1 VECAVEEIW
10 EMRVVLTG
18 SSGQL
23 GSYLVD
29 RLLASGYELRAWSG
43 TETGTRGGCTLLPVD
58 LADVAAI
65 DRALAEADP
74 EVIVH
79 AAAISTAEAVRR
91 DPARAQ
97 VVNVEA
103 TARLA
108 GWCRR
113 KDRRLL
119 FTSTDLVFDGS
130 GSWYREDDE
139 AQPIL
144 AYGQTK
150 RAVEPAILAVPRGL
164 VARLSLLYGP
174 ARAGRPT
181 YFDRTVAGLR
191 AGQPQTF
198 FEDEFR
204 TALDYA
210 TAAAILTRLVA
221 SDATG
226 LLHVAGRERVSRYEL
241 ARRIASALG
250 LDPRLVGAN
259 RQADAASAEPR
270 PADVSLDTTRL
281 TALFPDLARPTIEEA
296 VTGVL
301 PVTTR
306 GASPG

>member
-1 VECAVEEIW
+1 
-10 EMRVVLTG
+10 MRVVLTG

-29 RLLASGYELRAWSG
+29 RLVAAGHEIRAWSG
-43 TETGTRGGCTLLPVD
+43 TENGTRGGCTLDPVD
-58 LADVAAI
+58 LADAGAI
-65 DRALAEADP
+65 DRALAKADP
-74 EVIVH
+74 EAIVH
-79 AAAISTAEAVRR
+79 AAAISTADAVRR
-91 DPARAQ
+91 DPARAR

-108 GWCRR
+108 DWCRR
-113 KDRRLL
+113 KDRRLV

-130 GSWYREDDE
+130 GSWYREEDE
-139 AQPIL
+139 ARPVL

-150 RAVEPAILAVPRGL
+150 RAAEPAVLAVPRGL

-210 TAAAILTRLVA
+210 TAAAILARLVP
-221 SDATG
+221 SDVAG
-226 LLHVAGRERVSRYEL
+226 MLHVAGSERVSRYEL
-241 ARRIASALG
+241 SRRIAAALG
-250 LDPRLVGAN
+250 LDASLVRAN
-259 RQADAASAEPR
+259 CQADAPLSEPR

-281 TALFPDLARPTIEEA
+281 AALFPDLVRPTIEDA
-296 VTGVL
+296 VSDVVSGRNAGERL
-301 PVTTR
+301 K
-306 GASPG
+306 